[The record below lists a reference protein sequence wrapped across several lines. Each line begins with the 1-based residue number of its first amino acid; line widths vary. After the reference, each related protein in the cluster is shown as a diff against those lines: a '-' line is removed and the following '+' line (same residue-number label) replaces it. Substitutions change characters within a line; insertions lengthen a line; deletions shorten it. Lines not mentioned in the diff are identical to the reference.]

1 MKVLTAFGRKRTMM
15 ETRDIATWVYLGPD
29 RRREDRKLFRSPA
42 QLQLPNREVQR
53 VRTLDIS
60 PGGIGIVSPSN
71 LPKDVVCEIKFRAPL
86 LGDRVEMLVARG
98 RIAYSIL
105 SGKENGF
112 LVGVQFTEIPPG
124 AMALIKRFV
133 NPA

>member
-1 MKVLTAFGRKRTMM
+1 MM

-29 RRREDRKLFRSPA
+29 RRRENRKVFRGPA
-42 QLQLPNREVQR
+42 QLLLPNREVQR

-60 PGGIGIVSPSN
+60 LGGIGIVASSN
-71 LPKDVVCEIKFRAPL
+71 LPKDAVCEIKFRAPL
-86 LGDRVEMLVARG
+86 LGNRVEMLVARG

-112 LVGVQFTEIPPG
+112 LVGLQFTDIPPG
-124 AMALIKRFV
+124 TQALIRRFV
-133 NPA
+133 NPS